1 MENKFINP
9 KFSKNYKG
17 TFALTGAYAV
27 AEAMRQIEPDVVAA
41 YPITPQT
48 PIVEKFS
55 QYVADGKVSTE
66 MVLVESEHSAMS
78 AVVGA
83 SSAGARAMTATS
95 SVGLAL
101 MFEVVNAASGLR
113 LPIVMPVVNRALSA
127 PINIHC
133 DHSDTMACRDAG
145 WIQLYSESA
154 QEAYENTL
162 LALRLS
168 EHPDVM
174 LPSMV
179 CQDGFITSHSVEVVN
194 ILNDDAVK
202 HFVGEYNP
210 KDSLLLSKN
219 PITVGAL
226 QLTDSFF
233 ETKRQQ
239 VQGMENFFKVYP
251 KIAEELSSL
260 TGNEYPFV
268 EPYALEDA
276 QCAIVA
282 LNSSAGTIRFVVKRL
297 REKGLKVGMLKIKLF
312 RPFPYEDVAKAL
324 SHVPKVA
331 VLDRS
336 LSFGANAPLF
346 SEIKNCVP
354 KNQLFSYVYG
364 LGGRELL
371 ESHVEELFKNLLS
384 NKEIIGQNYLGLKE

>member
-1 MENKFINP
+1 MI
-9 KFSKNYKG
+9 
-17 TFALTGAYAV
+17 
-27 AEAMRQIEPDVVAA
+27 
-41 YPITPQT
+41 
-48 PIVEKFS
+48 
-55 QYVADGKVSTE
+55 
-66 MVLVESEHSAMS
+66 LVESEHSAMS

-83 SSAGARAMTATS
+83 SAAGARAMTATS

-133 DHSDTMACRDAG
+133 DHSDTMACRDSG
-145 WIQLYSESA
+145 WIQIYSESA

-194 ILNDDAVK
+194 VLNDDVVK
-202 HFVGEYNP
+202 RFTGEYHP
-210 KDSLLLSKN
+210 SESLLFSKK
-219 PITVGAL
+219 PITIGAL

-251 KIAEELSSL
+251 AIADELSSL
-260 TGNEYPFV
+260 TGNNYPFV
-268 EPYALEDA
+268 EPYALDDA
-276 QCAIVA
+276 KCAIVA
-282 LNSSAGTIRFVVKRL
+282 LNSSAGTIRSVVKKL
-297 REKGLKVGMLKIKLF
+297 RAEGLKVGMLKIKLF
-312 RPFPYEDVAKAL
+312 RPFPYEDVARAL
-324 SHVPKVA
+324 EKVPKVA
-331 VLDRS
+331 VLDRA

-346 SEIKNCVP
+346 SEIKNAIP
-354 KNQLFSYVYG
+354 QNSLFSYVYG

-371 ESHVEELFKNLLS
+371 ESHIEELFNDLLS
-384 NKEIIGQNYLGLKE
+384 NKKIEGQNYLGLKE